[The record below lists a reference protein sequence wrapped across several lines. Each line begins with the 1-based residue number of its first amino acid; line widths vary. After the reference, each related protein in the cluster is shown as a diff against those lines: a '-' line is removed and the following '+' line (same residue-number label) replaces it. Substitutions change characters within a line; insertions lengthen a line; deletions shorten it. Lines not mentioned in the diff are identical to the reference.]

1 MYISCTVYCLAST
14 LYTLQ
19 YCSVLYSTTEY
30 SIVSR
35 EGVWLCT
42 VLVLCVYTLLY
53 CYTVLQS
60 TVLCLG
66 KVSDCVQ
73 YLYCVC
79 THCST
84 VVYST
89 VLQSTVLCLGKVSD
103 CVQYLYCV
111 CTHCSTV
118 VYSTVLQ
125 STVLCLGKVL
135 LRRWRTVVVSMVVW
149 LSTKWLATF
158 TSQLAS
164 TFSPQSL
171 LADLT
176 HIDSFLVLLHG
187 QVYTNRLHYRS
198 CLSCTGS

>member
-53 CYTVLQS
+53 CY
-60 TVLCLG
+60 
-66 KVSDCVQ
+66 
-73 YLYCVC
+73 
-79 THCST
+79 
-84 VVYST
+84 T